1 MKFTF
6 HVFPQRVLVLLLG
19 AVLFPT
25 VCVAT
30 MGFDNAPPPLS
41 APGPHLSLKP
51 GAFPCP
57 KKDSTSLVHWDFS
70 AGSQLLP
77 TIASPIV
84 AGQAASITGK
94 LFSQNGTDPIT
105 GSLQFEVWDYASSQ
119 LEASSTPPLDIV
131 GQASPY
137 DFKIAIVFPKAGQD
151 KLIFGCF
158 NGSQVFP
165 EFANSFSVAD
175 APGGGGGC
183 VAGGA
188 TGLDPTLPALLA
200 LAIGCLWNRRRSR
213 RS

>member
-1 MKFTF
+1 MKCTF
-6 HVFPQRVLVLLLG
+6 HVFPRCILVLLVG

-30 MGFDNAPPPLS
+30 MGLDNAPLPLL

-57 KKDSTSLVHWDFS
+57 KKDSTSLVHWDFA
-70 AGSQLLP
+70 AGSQLVP
-77 TIASPIV
+77 TIVAPII

-105 GSLQFEVWDYASSQ
+105 GKLQFEVWDFATSQ

-137 DFKIAIVFPKAGQD
+137 DFKIPIVFPKAGQD

-165 EFANSFSVAD
+165 DFANSYSVAD

-183 VAGGA
+183 VVAHS
-188 TGLDPTLPALLA
+188 TSFDPTVPALLA
-200 LAIGCLWNRRRSR
+200 LAIGGLWCRRRSGR
-213 RS
+213 G